1 MKKTITKKML
11 VPILTS
17 TLLVGTYGAWLPNIH
32 AEGNSTTIS
41 DSVIQSIQAKS
52 ITKTEK
58 AGELDF
64 NSFTETNID
73 FNSIYITA
81 DNIALKGNVT
91 SNNKTL
97 PFSLKGKFYKTPDAE
112 GRLYGELKDETGN
125 FIIDRFEIEKDPSK
139 GVFINKNLSDESFVL
154 YMTPTNSDQF
164 IIVEDS
170 ASKLTT
176 AQNLEQI
183 YSSSLEEPSNDLL
196 LWVGKAFKADEVT
209 QEETKNKPNLL
220 MAQPLKTTV
229 WDFET
234 RYRFASNMYTDK
246 ISTKLEVKFP
256 ANTNED
262 VHAILKINGY
272 KMTQEKTGQVFRGTH
287 WRIGD
292 GPNGGNLELRLNA
305 NKPQGII
312 KFGVAGELTKSGT
325 PEFSLGYTLDFY
337 GIGAGIEWK
346 KEEVVTLGDFRNVMG
361 AGVANARKVKNVYMD
376 RGGQHFDAY
385 WDLEYDPKHGAM
397 KSADATITVKFT
409 AYNTLDKEVKGPIIA
424 YSTSSNPIVT
434 KP

>member
-1 MKKTITKKML
+1 MRKTIIKKIL
-11 VPILTS
+11 VPILIS
-17 TLLVGTYGAWLPNIH
+17 TLLVGTYGAWLPN
-32 AEGNSTTIS
+32 
-41 DSVIQSIQAKS
+41 
-52 ITKTEK
+52 
-58 AGELDF
+58 
-64 NSFTETNID
+64 
-73 FNSIYITA
+73 
-81 DNIALKGNVT
+81 
-91 SNNKTL
+91 
-97 PFSLKGKFYKTPDAE
+97 
-112 GRLYGELKDETGN
+112 
-125 FIIDRFEIEKDPSK
+125 
-139 GVFINKNLSDESFVL
+139 ESFVL

-196 LWVGKAFKADEVT
+196 LCVGKAFKADEVT

-229 WDFET
+229 W
-234 RYRFASNMYTDK
+234 
-246 ISTKLEVKFP
+246 
-256 ANTNED
+256 
-262 VHAILKINGY
+262 
-272 KMTQEKTGQVFRGTH
+272 
-287 WRIGD
+287 
-292 GPNGGNLELRLNA
+292 
-305 NKPQGII
+305 
-312 KFGVAGELTKSGT
+312 
-325 PEFSLGYTLDFY
+325 
-337 GIGAGIEWK
+337 
-346 KEEVVTLGDFRNVMG
+346 DFRNVMG